1 MTVIYQTTITHIG
14 ACATMALEEQMLI
27 TFREGAPAD
36 IEEYC
41 FIHNHGELA
50 GTLQPGAELQLGE
63 QRYPVTAVGEVA
75 EQNLRE
81 LGHITLRFDGHREAE
96 FQYRPCGGPGA
107 GRHRARLRTEVCC
120 LKGERDESGCC
131 CHWRWTNLR
140 RVSVPRAGRR
150 RLPRGGGRY
159 SERKP
164 AASPR
169 RLTLSMAKVWRTA
182 SAPTPPARPASP
194 PRPRGG

>member
-81 LGHITLRFDGHREAE
+81 LGHITLRFDATIVKRSS
-96 FQYRPCGGPGA
+96 QVPSMW
-107 GRHRARLRTEVCC
+107 RARCRTPS
-120 LKGERDESGCC
+120 R
-131 CHWRWTNLR
+131 
-140 RVSVPRAGRR
+140 
-150 RLPRGGGRY
+150 
-159 SERKP
+159 P
-164 AASPR
+164 AAY
-169 RLTLSMAKVWRTA
+169 
-182 SAPTPPARPASP
+182 
-194 PRPRGG
+194 

>member
-75 EQNLRE
+75 ES
-81 LGHITLRFDGHREAE
+81 
-96 FQYRPCGGPGA
+96 PCALTAIVKRSSLVPSMW
-107 GRHRARLRTEVCC
+107 RARCRTPS
-120 LKGERDESGCC
+120 R
-131 CHWRWTNLR
+131 
-140 RVSVPRAGRR
+140 
-150 RLPRGGGRY
+150 
-159 SERKP
+159 P
-164 AASPR
+164 AAY
-169 RLTLSMAKVWRTA
+169 
-182 SAPTPPARPASP
+182 
-194 PRPRGG
+194 

>member
-75 EQNLRE
+75 EQLAVLDE
-81 LGHITLRFDGHREAE
+81 GGGIVAIVGGDGH
-96 FQYRPCGGPGA
+96 QLVLQNLGISPCGRVRGA
-107 GRHRARLRTEVCC
+107 SVLATTSGMEMPSASSTSRSPSGVTSQMAR
-120 LKGERDESGCC
+120 
-131 CHWRWTNLR
+131 
-140 RVSVPRAGRR
+140 SV
-150 RLPRGGGRY
+150 
-159 SERKP
+159 
-164 AASPR
+164 
-169 RLTLSMAKVWRTA
+169 
-182 SAPTPPARPASP
+182 
-194 PRPRGG
+194 